1 MGEAEKER
9 EKGSHENF
17 ILLCYLYSKMGTCDI
32 DKVHGIDTIE
42 RKAID
47 DSDPW
52 VYLVFLISKYLKKKF
67 RSILIGVKHFRMCT
81 KRFEISILKNYDL
94 IYGNFDENA

>member
-17 ILLCYLYSKMGTCDI
+17 ILVCYLYSKMGTCDI
-32 DKVHGIDTIE
+32 DKVHAIDTIE

-52 VYLVFLISKYLKKKF
+52 VYLAFLIIKYFKEILDRIFSYITHDLQIWNFYIEKILPNLWKF
-67 RSILIGVKHFRMCT
+67 
-81 KRFEISILKNYDL
+81 
-94 IYGNFDENA
+94 

>member
-52 VYLVFLISKYLKKKF
+52 VYLAFLIIKYSKE
-67 RSILIGVKHFRMCT
+67 ILDRIFSY
-81 KRFEISILKNYDL
+81 KRHDL
-94 IYGNFDENA
+94 QIWNFDIEKILPNLWKF

>member
-32 DKVHGIDTIE
+32 DKVHAIDTIE

-52 VYLVFLISKYLKKKF
+52 VYLAFLIIKYSKKILDRIFSYK
-67 RSILIGVKHFRMCT
+67 RSITHDLQIWNFYIEK
-81 KRFEISILKNYDL
+81 ILPNLWK
-94 IYGNFDENA
+94 F